1 MGFNAINFIISTVG
15 ATSLNNTQRQ
25 GVNQNAFNNVKENF
39 VNSNSNSSLIN
50 NFLQNAQNKTE
61 TGLSVLN
68 QRIIS
73 TVEVEQQANYI
84 KDLLNL
90 PRDFQ
95 DLIQQIQQ
103 GNTNLSSM
111 KELSKLLVNGKID
124 LTALA
129 QILSDNS
136 KEAVQKLMMTIM
148 SVSKMG
154 AQDVSQLKELMGLFS
169 TAGANLSSEQTVKNL
184 LLLYLPWLPLS
195 QRNDLNLDFEI
206 GINDKNSGSNQ
217 GGSSET
223 IRIMIQTANYG
234 NILATLEISNE
245 GNVDVIISAT
255 EDFPEREVIEK
266 LNKEGKKSGF
276 KTSLTVQTQKTEHKA
291 EDKTQDVQITTSDY
305 VSPKLILAAHS
316 LIKIII
322 DIDSR
327 NFIINEE
334 EEN

>member
-1 MGFNAINFIISTVG
+1 MSFNAINFIISTVG
-15 ATSLNNTQRQ
+15 ATGLNNTQRQ

-276 KTSLTVQTQKTEHKA
+276 KTSLIVQTQKIEHKA